1 MVQFIFVRISAVTN
15 VRKEKMK
22 TYSPK
27 PGEVNSDWWIIDA
40 TDVVLGRL
48 ATVSANLL
56 RGKNK
61 PQFARHINV
70 GDNVV
75 IVNAEKVALSGNKL
89 VDKRL
94 WRHSGFPGGISSRTY
109 AEILEDNPVRIVEQA
124 VKGMVPH
131 TTLGREQLK
140 KLHVYAG
147 SDHPHVAQSPKKYDT
162 RKQVKQGA

>member
-1 MVQFIFVRISAVTN
+1 
-15 VRKEKMK
+15 MK

-27 PGEVNSDWWIIDA
+27 PGEVTRNWWVIDA

-48 ATVSANLL
+48 AVVSANLL

-61 PQFARHINV
+61 PQFARHTNV
-70 GDNVV
+70 GDCVV
-75 IVNAEKVALSGNKL
+75 IINAEKIALSGKKL
-89 VDKRL
+89 ADKRL

-109 AEILEDNPVRIVEQA
+109 GELIETNPVRIVEEA

-140 KLHVYAG
+140 NLHVYAG
-147 SDHPHVAQSPKKYDT
+147 SQHPHVAQAPKVYDT
-162 RKQVKQGA
+162 KAQVAQGAVKGGK